1 MVAFRHHVN
10 MIVTKKG
17 VDMHS
22 IIRNI
27 KIDGVAVG
35 VPNNWLSLEEQF
47 GNYDS
52 GIDEKKLNKFKK
64 STGVEGRYVSTIK
77 QTNSDWCFVAAEKLL
92 SSKGID
98 RDKIGIIVYV
108 TQTADYQQPATALVL
123 QHRLKIGTNCM
134 AFDINLGCSGFIY
147 GLNVVGSL
155 MLQSEVEYGL
165 LMCGETGGRDKIPGE
180 KPNSDTELML
190 FGDAGSAALL
200 KRDINAEEMNFM
212 SKSNGNGYKA
222 LIKPWGFYRNPI
234 ELKKVSPMDGI
245 AVFNFSTNEAPELIN
260 DLMKEMHT
268 TSVDYDYLVLHQ
280 ANKMIMEQIEK
291 KTGFPPE
298 KSLKSI
304 NKFANTSSASIPT
317 ALVYNLANK
326 GEGLAHFLLSGF
338 GIGLSWSAVDCYIDK
353 KDILPLIKTDDY
365 FEDGYQSL

>member
-1 MVAFRHHVN
+1 MYSVIN
-10 MIVTKKG
+10 
-17 VDMHS
+17 
-22 IIRNI
+22 NI
-27 KIDGVAVG
+27 KIDGIAVG
-35 VPNNWLSLEEQF
+35 VPNRWLSLEEQF
-47 GNYDS
+47 NSFNS
-52 GIDEKKLNKFKK
+52 GIDEKKLNKFIK

-77 QTNSDWCFVAAEKLL
+77 QTNSDWCYAAADKIINI
-92 SSKGID
+92 KNID
-98 RDKIGIIVYV
+98 RNKIGVIVYV

-147 GLNVVGSL
+147 GLNVVSSL
-155 MLQSEVEYGL
+155 MLQSEAEYGL
-165 LMCGETGGRDKIPGE
+165 LMCGETGGRDKIPCD

-200 KRDINAEEMNFM
+200 KRDNNAKDMHFM
-212 SKSNGNGYKA
+212 SKSDGSGFKA

-234 ELKKVSPMDGI
+234 ELKKVEAMDGI

-260 DLMKEMHT
+260 DLMKKMCA
-268 TSVDYDYLVLHQ
+268 TSENYDYLVLHQ

-298 KSLKSI
+298 KGLKSI
-304 NKFANTSSASIPT
+304 NRFANTSSASIPT

-338 GIGLSWSAVDCYIDK
+338 GIGLSWGAVDCYIDK
-353 KDILPLIKTDDY
+353 KDIFPLIETDDY